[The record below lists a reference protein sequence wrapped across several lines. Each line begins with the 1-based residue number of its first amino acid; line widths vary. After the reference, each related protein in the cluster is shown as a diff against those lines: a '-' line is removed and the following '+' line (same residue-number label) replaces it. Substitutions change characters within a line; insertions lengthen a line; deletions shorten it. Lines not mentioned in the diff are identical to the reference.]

1 MGSDEALL
9 DSAVPPRPH
18 HWEGFFYTSSFQQIK
33 AEHKA
38 RSLSTFWKQKHVLW
52 FPYAFSALLTR
63 KVLWSVLQLNC
74 DFFFYSSVLYMLSPR
89 SISCFSNLP
98 NLTATRQHSVPGPAP
113 SPGKICLGK
122 ISLVL
127 LCSFVSINMEHQKGL
142 VTEHIIQVSLS
153 RLICSTQFPL
163 LLWSATPVP
172 GGQILCKTAC
182 TAHPITP
189 AL

>member
-9 DSAVPPRPH
+9 DPAVPPRPH
-18 HWEGFFYTSSFQQIK
+18 QWEGFFYTSSFQQIK

-38 RSLSTFWKQKHVLW
+38 RSLSTFWKQKHVPW
-52 FPYAFSALLTR
+52 FPMLYQPCWLEKCYGLSSSLTVTFSFTPQCCTCSHL
-63 KVLWSVLQLNC
+63 
-74 DFFFYSSVLYMLSPR
+74 
-89 SISCFSNLP
+89 
-98 NLTATRQHSVPGPAP
+98 GP
-113 SPGKICLGK
+113 SPVSVTSQIYQPRDSTQFLGLHLLQAKSAWGK

-182 TAHPITP
+182 TAHPIAP